1 MAAAG
6 GTVFFVP
13 VQHVDSF
20 TVTAIMDVHHKRNSF
35 LLGDKSLC
43 PDKHIVPFRQKIH
56 NEKTFT
62 IFDRKAARRESVEE
76 QYKKKKTGS
85 AKKAAPHGIKDRK
98 SASEQK
104 KKAQRA
110 ERIPER
116 KKSNWDDGEFLD
128 DWDEVSGK
136 TAAHS
141 NKRRVK
147 KPAGKS
153 SQTFHEK
160 SSQTFHEKSS
170 QNRTVK
176 RSASASTAASGRN
189 RKRRS
194 ARKEPMAALDIAIA
208 LTGVLVLA
216 AAAFT
221 TSMYLGRNEQNKQ
234 MEAVAAVGKNLEA
247 IGMSGEEVLSAVAV
261 AAQNVSEE
269 ASEEETTETENGY
282 EEKDLEAN
290 VDVILKLS
298 SMQKD
303 MKIKFADKNSGK
315 LIGNQPFTVKLEG
328 ASSQNAKDDDK
339 DGIIYLKDLKAGDYV
354 VTVTGPDEISGRKAA
369 GISGRVTVKDK
380 IEYKKVDVTDE
391 IKKESEINV
400 AKEDTAIAPAVESVL
415 QDTVE
420 WVAST
425 KTPAGN
431 GQEYEEVGKSDIPE
445 PAQAR
450 LLEPE
455 IKYAYFAKETQIAV
469 FDQPREESPAEREN
483 TPPSESE
490 SSSES
495 ESTKPSE
502 SESTKSTESESE
514 SGSSKPTESEST
526 KPSESESTKPSE
538 SESATESSTAATEP
552 TKTPETKPEEIK
564 VKKITIS
571 GSATVE
577 VGQTVS
583 LSVTVSPD
591 NAANKSVRWEIVS
604 GKEFASVDDKGTV
617 KGVKAGEAK
626 IKAVAQDGSNVES
639 GISTVKVTE
648 KKINRGDTKT
658 LLKDKNGNQ
667 LYCKD
672 GDTYREATT
681 ADYYTKDKFYR
692 KKANVE
698 YRYTGWQTID
708 GRRFFYDKNGTAVTG
723 EQVIQGGDGSLNTG
737 TVMGI
742 DISKHNGNIDW
753 NAVKNSGVQ
762 YVILRCGYRGSA
774 SGVLV
779 EDQKF
784 KSNIQGATAAGLKV
798 GIYFFSQAVNEVEAV
813 EEASMTL
820 SLIKKYRITYPVY
833 IDVESA
839 NGRADGI
846 SKAARTSVINA
857 FCQTIRNSGYTPGL
871 YANKNWLTE
880 KINTGALGG
889 CKIWLAQ
896 YVAAPTYGGR
906 YEMWQYSSRG
916 SIAGIKG
923 NVDLNVSY
931 MGY

>member
-1 MAAAG
+1 M
-6 GTVFFVP
+6 
-13 VQHVDSF
+13 
-20 TVTAIMDVHHKRNSF
+20 
-35 LLGDKSLC
+35 
-43 PDKHIVPFRQKIH
+43 
-56 NEKTFT
+56 
-62 IFDRKAARRESVEE
+62 EE
-76 QYKKKKTGS
+76 QHKKKKTGS

-98 SASEQK
+98 SVSEQK

-116 KKSNWDDGEFLD
+116 KKSNRDDGEFLD

-153 SQTFHEK
+153 SQ
-160 SSQTFHEKSS
+160 
-170 QNRTVK
+170 NRTVK

-189 RKRRS
+189 RKHRS

-221 TSMYLGRNEQNKQ
+221 TSMYLRRNEQNKQ
-234 MEAVAAVGKNLEA
+234 MEAVAVVGKNLEA

-261 AAQNVSEE
+261 AAQNAPEE
-269 ASEEETTETENGY
+269 ASEEETTETETGY

-339 DGIIYLKDLKAGDYV
+339 DGVIYLKDLKAGDYV

-420 WVAST
+420 WVEST

-469 FDQPREESPAEREN
+469 FDQPREESPAESEN

-502 SESTKSTESESE
+502 SESTKPTESESE

-604 GKEFASVDDKGTV
+604 GKEFVSVDDKGTV

-708 GRRFFYDKNGTAVTG
+708 GKRFFYDKNGTAVTG
-723 EQVIQGGDGSLNTG
+723 EQVIQGVKYTFNGDGSLNTG

-784 KSNIQGATAAGLKV
+784 KKNIQGATAAGLKV

-820 SLIKKYRITYPVY
+820 SLIKNYRITYPVY

>member
-1 MAAAG
+1 M
-6 GTVFFVP
+6 
-13 VQHVDSF
+13 
-20 TVTAIMDVHHKRNSF
+20 
-35 LLGDKSLC
+35 
-43 PDKHIVPFRQKIH
+43 
-56 NEKTFT
+56 
-62 IFDRKAARRESVEE
+62 EE
-76 QYKKKKTGS
+76 QHKKKKTGS

-98 SASEQK
+98 SVSEQK

-136 TAAHS
+136 TPAHS

-147 KPAGKS
+147 KPAG
-153 SQTFHEK
+153 
-160 SSQTFHEKSS
+160 KSS

-189 RKRRS
+189 RKHRS

-269 ASEEETTETENGY
+269 ASEEETMETETGY

-354 VTVTGPDEISGRKAA
+354 VTVTGPDEISGRKAV

-502 SESTKSTESESE
+502 SEGTKPTESESE

-604 GKEFASVDDKGTV
+604 GKEFVSVDDKGTV

-708 GRRFFYDKNGTAVTG
+708 GKRFFYDKNGTAVTG
-723 EQVIQGGDGSLNTG
+723 EQVIQGVKYTFNGDGSLNTG

-784 KSNIQGATAAGLKV
+784 KRNIQGATAAGLKV

>member
-1 MAAAG
+1 M
-6 GTVFFVP
+6 
-13 VQHVDSF
+13 
-20 TVTAIMDVHHKRNSF
+20 
-35 LLGDKSLC
+35 
-43 PDKHIVPFRQKIH
+43 
-56 NEKTFT
+56 
-62 IFDRKAARRESVEE
+62 EE
-76 QYKKKKTGS
+76 QHKKKKTGS

-98 SASEQK
+98 SVSEQK

-153 SQTFHEK
+153 SQ
-160 SSQTFHEKSS
+160 
-170 QNRTVK
+170 NRTVK
-176 RSASASTAASGRN
+176 HSASASTAASGRN
-189 RKRRS
+189 RKHRS

-234 MEAVAAVGKNLEA
+234 MEAVAVVGKNLEA

-261 AAQNVSEE
+261 AAQNAPEE
-269 ASEEETTETENGY
+269 ASEEETTETETGY

-469 FDQPREESPAEREN
+469 FDQPREESPAEGEN

-502 SESTKSTESESE
+502 SEGTKPTESESE

-552 TKTPETKPEEIK
+552 TKTPETKPEEVK

-604 GKEFASVDDKGTV
+604 GKEFVSVDDKGTV

-708 GRRFFYDKNGTAVTG
+708 GKRFFYDKNGTAVTG
-723 EQVIQGGDGSLNTG
+723 EQVIQGVKYTFNGDGSLNTG

>member
-1 MAAAG
+1 MEG
-6 GTVFFVP
+6 
-13 VQHVDSF
+13 QH
-20 TVTAIMDVHHKRNSF
+20 
-35 LLGDKSLC
+35 
-43 PDKHIVPFRQKIH
+43 
-56 NEKTFT
+56 
-62 IFDRKAARRESVEE
+62 
-76 QYKKKKTGS
+76 KKKKTGS

-98 SASEQK
+98 SVSEQK

-110 ERIPER
+110 ERISER
-116 KKSNWDDGEFLD
+116 KKSNRDDGEFLD

-160 SSQTFHEKSS
+160 SSQ
-170 QNRTVK
+170 NRTVK
-176 RSASASTAASGRN
+176 RSASALTAASGRN
-189 RKRRS
+189 RTHRS

-261 AAQNVSEE
+261 AAQNASEE
-269 ASEEETTETENGY
+269 ASEEETAETETGY

-469 FDQPREESPAEREN
+469 FDQPREESPAESEN
-483 TPPSESE
+483 TPPTESE

-502 SESTKSTESESE
+502 SEGTKPTESESE

-604 GKEFASVDDKGTV
+604 GKEFVSVDDKGTV

-626 IKAVAQDGSNVES
+626 IKAVAQDGSDVES

-708 GRRFFYDKNGTAVTG
+708 GKRFFYDKNGTAVTG
-723 EQVIQGGDGSLNTG
+723 EQVIQGVKYTFNGDGSLNTG

-784 KSNIQGATAAGLKV
+784 RSNIQGATAAGLKV

-820 SLIKKYRITYPVY
+820 SLIKNYKITYPVY

>member
-1 MAAAG
+1 M
-6 GTVFFVP
+6 
-13 VQHVDSF
+13 
-20 TVTAIMDVHHKRNSF
+20 
-35 LLGDKSLC
+35 
-43 PDKHIVPFRQKIH
+43 
-56 NEKTFT
+56 
-62 IFDRKAARRESVEE
+62 EE
-76 QYKKKKTGS
+76 QHKKKKTGS

-98 SASEQK
+98 SVSEQK

-153 SQTFHEK
+153 SQI
-160 SSQTFHEKSS
+160 FHEKSS

-189 RKRRS
+189 RKHRS

-269 ASEEETTETENGY
+269 ASEEETTETETGY

-420 WVAST
+420 WVEST

-469 FDQPREESPAEREN
+469 FNQPREESPAEGEN

-490 SSSES
+490 SSS
-495 ESTKPSE
+495 
-502 SESTKSTESESE
+502 
-514 SGSSKPTESEST
+514 ESEST

-552 TKTPETKPEEIK
+552 TKTPETKPEEVK

-583 LSVTVSPD
+583 LSAAVSPD

-604 GKEFASVDDKGTV
+604 GKEFVSVDDKGTV

-708 GRRFFYDKNGTAVTG
+708 GKRFFYDKNGTAVTG
-723 EQVIQGGDGSLNTG
+723 EQVIQGVKYTFNGDGSLNTG

>member
-1 MAAAG
+1 M
-6 GTVFFVP
+6 
-13 VQHVDSF
+13 
-20 TVTAIMDVHHKRNSF
+20 
-35 LLGDKSLC
+35 
-43 PDKHIVPFRQKIH
+43 
-56 NEKTFT
+56 
-62 IFDRKAARRESVEE
+62 EE
-76 QYKKKKTGS
+76 QHKKKKSGS

-98 SASEQK
+98 SVSEQK

-110 ERIPER
+110 ERIRER

-141 NKRRVK
+141 SKRRVK

-160 SSQTFHEKSS
+160 SSQ
-170 QNRTVK
+170 NRTAK
-176 RSASASTAASGRN
+176 RPGSASTAASGRN

-234 MEAVAAVGKNLEA
+234 MEAVAAVGKNLED

-261 AAQNVSEE
+261 AAQNASEE
-269 ASEEETTETENGY
+269 ASEEETTETETGY

-354 VTVTGPDEISGRKAA
+354 VTVTGPDEISGRKTA

-400 AKEDTAIAPAVESVL
+400 AKEDTAIAPSVESVL

-469 FDQPREESPAEREN
+469 FEQPREESPVESEN

-502 SESTKSTESESE
+502 SESTKPSESASE

-552 TKTPETKPEEIK
+552 TKTPETKPEEVK

-577 VGQTVS
+577 VGQTIS
-583 LSVTVSPD
+583 LSAAVSPD

-604 GKEFASVDDKGTV
+604 GKEFVSVDDKGTV

-648 KKINRGDTKT
+648 KKTNRGDTKT

-708 GRRFFYDKNGTAVTG
+708 GKRFFYDKNGTAVTG
-723 EQVIQGGDGSLNTG
+723 EQVIQGVKYTFNGDGSLNTG

-820 SLIKKYRITYPVY
+820 SLIKNYRITYPVY

-896 YVAAPTYGGR
+896 YVAAPTYAGR

>member
-1 MAAAG
+1 M
-6 GTVFFVP
+6 
-13 VQHVDSF
+13 
-20 TVTAIMDVHHKRNSF
+20 
-35 LLGDKSLC
+35 
-43 PDKHIVPFRQKIH
+43 
-56 NEKTFT
+56 
-62 IFDRKAARRESVEE
+62 EE
-76 QYKKKKTGS
+76 QHKKKKTGS

-98 SASEQK
+98 SVSEQK

-116 KKSNWDDGEFLD
+116 KKSNRDDGEFLD

-160 SSQTFHEKSS
+160 SSQ
-170 QNRTVK
+170 NRTVK
-176 RSASASTAASGRN
+176 RSASALTAASVRN
-189 RKRRS
+189 RKHRS

-261 AAQNVSEE
+261 AAQNAPEE
-269 ASEEETTETENGY
+269 ASEEETTETETETGY

-469 FDQPREESPAEREN
+469 FDQTREESPAENEN
-483 TPPSESE
+483 TPPTESE

-502 SESTKSTESESE
+502 SEGTKPSESESE

-604 GKEFASVDDKGTV
+604 GKEFVSVDDKGTV

-639 GISTVKVTE
+639 GSSTVKVTE

-708 GRRFFYDKNGTAVTG
+708 GKRFFYDKNGTTVTG
-723 EQVIQGGDGSLNTG
+723 EQVIQGVKYTFNGDGSLNTG

-820 SLIKKYRITYPVY
+820 SLIKKHRITYPVY

-846 SKAARTSVINA
+846 SKEARTSVINA

>member
-1 MAAAG
+1 MEG
-6 GTVFFVP
+6 
-13 VQHVDSF
+13 QH
-20 TVTAIMDVHHKRNSF
+20 
-35 LLGDKSLC
+35 
-43 PDKHIVPFRQKIH
+43 
-56 NEKTFT
+56 
-62 IFDRKAARRESVEE
+62 
-76 QYKKKKTGS
+76 KKKKTGT

-98 SASEQK
+98 SVSEQK

-110 ERIPER
+110 ERISER
-116 KKSNWDDGEFLD
+116 KKSNRDDGEFLD

-160 SSQTFHEKSS
+160 SSQ
-170 QNRTVK
+170 NRTVK
-176 RSASASTAASGRN
+176 RSASALTAASGRN
-189 RKRRS
+189 RTHRS

-261 AAQNVSEE
+261 AAQNASEE
-269 ASEEETTETENGY
+269 ASEEETAETETGY

-469 FDQPREESPAEREN
+469 FDQPREESPAESEN
-483 TPPSESE
+483 TPPTESE

-502 SESTKSTESESE
+502 SEGTKPTESESE

-583 LSVTVSPD
+583 PFC
-591 NAANKSVRWEIVS
+591 NGI
-604 GKEFASVDDKGTV
+604 
-617 KGVKAGEAK
+617 AG
-626 IKAVAQDGSNVES
+626 QCS
-639 GISTVKVTE
+639 
-648 KKINRGDTKT
+648 
-658 LLKDKNGNQ
+658 
-667 LYCKD
+667 
-672 GDTYREATT
+672 
-681 ADYYTKDKFYR
+681 
-692 KKANVE
+692 
-698 YRYTGWQTID
+698 
-708 GRRFFYDKNGTAVTG
+708 
-723 EQVIQGGDGSLNTG
+723 EQVRSL
-737 TVMGI
+737 
-742 DISKHNGNIDW
+742 GNRFRKR
-753 NAVKNSGVQ
+753 V
-762 YVILRCGYRGSA
+762 C
-774 SGVLV
+774 
-779 EDQKF
+779 
-784 KSNIQGATAAGLKV
+784 
-798 GIYFFSQAVNEVEAV
+798 
-813 EEASMTL
+813 
-820 SLIKKYRITYPVY
+820 
-833 IDVESA
+833 
-839 NGRADGI
+839 
-846 SKAARTSVINA
+846 
-857 FCQTIRNSGYTPGL
+857 
-871 YANKNWLTE
+871 
-880 KINTGALGG
+880 LGG
-889 CKIWLAQ
+889 
-896 YVAAPTYGGR
+896 
-906 YEMWQYSSRG
+906 
-916 SIAGIKG
+916 
-923 NVDLNVSY
+923 
-931 MGY
+931 

>member
-1 MAAAG
+1 M
-6 GTVFFVP
+6 
-13 VQHVDSF
+13 
-20 TVTAIMDVHHKRNSF
+20 
-35 LLGDKSLC
+35 
-43 PDKHIVPFRQKIH
+43 
-56 NEKTFT
+56 
-62 IFDRKAARRESVEE
+62 EE
-76 QYKKKKTGS
+76 QHKKKKSGS

-98 SASEQK
+98 SVSEQK

-141 NKRRVK
+141 SKRRVK

-160 SSQTFHEKSS
+160 SSQ
-170 QNRTVK
+170 NRTAK
-176 RSASASTAASGRN
+176 RPGSASAAASGRN

-234 MEAVAAVGKNLEA
+234 MEAVAAVGKNLED

-261 AAQNVSEE
+261 AAQNASEE
-269 ASEEETTETENGY
+269 ASEEETTETETGY

-303 MKIKFADKNSGK
+303 MKIKFADKSSGK

-328 ASSQNAKDDDK
+328 ASNQNAKDDDK

-354 VTVTGPDEISGRKAA
+354 VTVTGPDEISGRKTA

-400 AKEDTAIAPAVESVL
+400 AKEDTAIAPSVESVL

-469 FDQPREESPAEREN
+469 FEQPREESPAESEN

-502 SESTKSTESESE
+502 SESTKPSESASE

-552 TKTPETKPEEIK
+552 TKTPETKPEEVK

-577 VGQTVS
+577 VGQTIS
-583 LSVTVSPD
+583 LSAAVSPD

-604 GKEFASVDDKGTV
+604 GKEFVSVDDKGTV

-648 KKINRGDTKT
+648 KKTNRGDTKT

-708 GRRFFYDKNGTAVTG
+708 GKRFFYDKNGTAVTG
-723 EQVIQGGDGSLNTG
+723 EQVIQGVKYTFNGDGSLNTG

-820 SLIKKYRITYPVY
+820 SLIKNYRITYPVY

-896 YVAAPTYGGR
+896 YVAAPTYAGR

>member
-1 MAAAG
+1 M
-6 GTVFFVP
+6 
-13 VQHVDSF
+13 
-20 TVTAIMDVHHKRNSF
+20 
-35 LLGDKSLC
+35 
-43 PDKHIVPFRQKIH
+43 
-56 NEKTFT
+56 
-62 IFDRKAARRESVEE
+62 EE
-76 QYKKKKTGS
+76 QHKKKKTGS

-98 SASEQK
+98 SVSEQK

-160 SSQTFHEKSS
+160 SSQ
-170 QNRTVK
+170 NRTVK
-176 RSASASTAASGRN
+176 RSGSASTAASGRN
-189 RKRRS
+189 RKHRS

-221 TSMYLGRNEQNKQ
+221 TSMYLRRNEQNKQ
-234 MEAVAAVGKNLEA
+234 MEAVAVVGKNLEA

-261 AAQNVSEE
+261 AAQNAPEE
-269 ASEEETTETENGY
+269 ASEEETTETETGY

-469 FDQPREESPAEREN
+469 FDQTREESPAENEN
-483 TPPSESE
+483 TPPTESE

-502 SESTKSTESESE
+502 SEGTKPSESESE

-538 SESATESSTAATEP
+538 SESATESSTAVTEP
-552 TKTPETKPEEIK
+552 TKTPETKPEEVK

-604 GKEFASVDDKGTV
+604 GKEFVSVDD
-617 KGVKAGEAK
+617 
-626 IKAVAQDGSNVES
+626 
-639 GISTVKVTE
+639 
-648 KKINRGDTKT
+648 
-658 LLKDKNGNQ
+658 
-667 LYCKD
+667 
-672 GDTYREATT
+672 RE
-681 ADYYTKDKFYR
+681 R
-692 KKANVE
+692 
-698 YRYTGWQTID
+698 
-708 GRRFFYDKNGTAVTG
+708 
-723 EQVIQGGDGSLNTG
+723 
-737 TVMGI
+737 
-742 DISKHNGNIDW
+742 
-753 NAVKNSGVQ
+753 
-762 YVILRCGYRGSA
+762 
-774 SGVLV
+774 
-779 EDQKF
+779 
-784 KSNIQGATAAGLKV
+784 
-798 GIYFFSQAVNEVEAV
+798 
-813 EEASMTL
+813 
-820 SLIKKYRITYPVY
+820 
-833 IDVESA
+833 
-839 NGRADGI
+839 
-846 SKAARTSVINA
+846 
-857 FCQTIRNSGYTPGL
+857 
-871 YANKNWLTE
+871 
-880 KINTGALGG
+880 
-889 CKIWLAQ
+889 
-896 YVAAPTYGGR
+896 
-906 YEMWQYSSRG
+906 
-916 SIAGIKG
+916 
-923 NVDLNVSY
+923 
-931 MGY
+931 

>member
-1 MAAAG
+1 M
-6 GTVFFVP
+6 
-13 VQHVDSF
+13 
-20 TVTAIMDVHHKRNSF
+20 
-35 LLGDKSLC
+35 
-43 PDKHIVPFRQKIH
+43 
-56 NEKTFT
+56 
-62 IFDRKAARRESVEE
+62 EE
-76 QYKKKKTGS
+76 QHKKKKSGS

-98 SASEQK
+98 SVSEQK

-136 TAAHS
+136 TPAHS

-160 SSQTFHEKSS
+160 SSQ
-170 QNRTVK
+170 NRTGK
-176 RSASASTAASGRN
+176 HSASASTAASGRN

-216 AAAFT
+216 AAVFT

-269 ASEEETTETENGY
+269 ASEEETTETETGY

-354 VTVTGPDEISGRKAA
+354 VTVTGPDEISGRKAV

-420 WVAST
+420 WVEST

-469 FDQPREESPAEREN
+469 FNQPREESPAESEN

-495 ESTKPSE
+495 E
-502 SESTKSTESESE
+502 
-514 SGSSKPTESEST
+514 SKPTESEST

-552 TKTPETKPEEIK
+552 TKTPETKPEEVK

-604 GKEFASVDDKGTV
+604 GKEFVSVDDKGTV

-708 GRRFFYDKNGTAVTG
+708 GKRFFYDKNGTAVTG
-723 EQVIQGGDGSLNTG
+723 EQVIQGVKYTFNGDGSLNTG

-784 KSNIQGATAAGLKV
+784 KRNIQGATAAGLKV

-820 SLIKKYRITYPVY
+820 SLIKNYRITYPVY

>member
-1 MAAAG
+1 M
-6 GTVFFVP
+6 
-13 VQHVDSF
+13 
-20 TVTAIMDVHHKRNSF
+20 
-35 LLGDKSLC
+35 
-43 PDKHIVPFRQKIH
+43 
-56 NEKTFT
+56 
-62 IFDRKAARRESVEE
+62 EE
-76 QYKKKKTGS
+76 QHKKKKTGS
-85 AKKAAPHGIKDRK
+85 AKKAAPHGIKNRK
-98 SASEQK
+98 SVSEQK

-116 KKSNWDDGEFLD
+116 KKSNRDDGEFLD

-136 TAAHS
+136 TAVHS
-141 NKRRVK
+141 NKHRVK
-147 KPAGKS
+147 KPAG
-153 SQTFHEK
+153 K

-189 RKRRS
+189 RKHRS

-261 AAQNVSEE
+261 AAQNASEE
-269 ASEEETTETENGY
+269 ASEEETTETETGY

-469 FDQPREESPAEREN
+469 FDQPREESPAEGEN

-502 SESTKSTESESE
+502 SEGTKPSESESE

-604 GKEFASVDDKGTV
+604 GKEFVSVDDKGTV

-708 GRRFFYDKNGTAVTG
+708 GKRFFYDKNGTAVTG
-723 EQVIQGGDGSLNTG
+723 EQVIQG
-737 TVMGI
+737 
-742 DISKHNGNIDW
+742 
-753 NAVKNSGVQ
+753 VK
-762 YVILRCGYRGSA
+762 
-774 SGVLV
+774 
-779 EDQKF
+779 
-784 KSNIQGATAAGLKV
+784 
-798 GIYFFSQAVNEVEAV
+798 
-813 EEASMTL
+813 
-820 SLIKKYRITYPVY
+820 
-833 IDVESA
+833 
-839 NGRADGI
+839 
-846 SKAARTSVINA
+846 
-857 FCQTIRNSGYTPGL
+857 
-871 YANKNWLTE
+871 
-880 KINTGALGG
+880 
-889 CKIWLAQ
+889 
-896 YVAAPTYGGR
+896 
-906 YEMWQYSSRG
+906 
-916 SIAGIKG
+916 
-923 NVDLNVSY
+923 
-931 MGY
+931 

>member
-1 MAAAG
+1 M
-6 GTVFFVP
+6 
-13 VQHVDSF
+13 
-20 TVTAIMDVHHKRNSF
+20 
-35 LLGDKSLC
+35 
-43 PDKHIVPFRQKIH
+43 
-56 NEKTFT
+56 
-62 IFDRKAARRESVEE
+62 EE
-76 QYKKKKTGS
+76 QHKKKKTGS

-98 SASEQK
+98 SVSEQK

-136 TAAHS
+136 TPAHS

-147 KPAGKS
+147 KPAG
-153 SQTFHEK
+153 K

-189 RKRRS
+189 RKHRS

-216 AAAFT
+216 AAVFT

-269 ASEEETTETENGY
+269 ASEEETTETETGY

-420 WVAST
+420 WVEST

-469 FDQPREESPAEREN
+469 FNQPREESPAESEN

-490 SSSES
+490 SSS
-495 ESTKPSE
+495 
-502 SESTKSTESESE
+502 
-514 SGSSKPTESEST
+514 ESEST

-552 TKTPETKPEEIK
+552 TKTPETKPEEVK

-583 LSVTVSPD
+583 LSAAVSPD

-604 GKEFASVDDKGTV
+604 GKEFVSVDDKGTV

-708 GRRFFYDKNGTAVTG
+708 GKRFFYDKNGTAVTG
-723 EQVIQGGDGSLNTG
+723 EQVIQGVKYTFNGDGSLNTG

-820 SLIKKYRITYPVY
+820 SLIKNYRITYPVY

>member
-1 MAAAG
+1 M
-6 GTVFFVP
+6 
-13 VQHVDSF
+13 
-20 TVTAIMDVHHKRNSF
+20 
-35 LLGDKSLC
+35 
-43 PDKHIVPFRQKIH
+43 
-56 NEKTFT
+56 
-62 IFDRKAARRESVEE
+62 EE
-76 QYKKKKTGS
+76 QHKKKKTGS

-98 SASEQK
+98 SVSEQK

-160 SSQTFHEKSS
+160 SSQ
-170 QNRTVK
+170 NRTVK
-176 RSASASTAASGRN
+176 RSGSASTAASGRN
-189 RKRRS
+189 RKHRS

-261 AAQNVSEE
+261 AAQNASEE
-269 ASEEETTETENGY
+269 ASEEETTETETGY

-469 FDQPREESPAEREN
+469 FNQPREESPAESEN
-483 TPPSESE
+483 TPPTESE

-502 SESTKSTESESE
+502 SESTKPTESESE
-514 SGSSKPTESEST
+514 SGSSKPTESEGT

-552 TKTPETKPEEIK
+552 TKTPETKPEEVK

-708 GRRFFYDKNGTAVTG
+708 GKRFFYDKNGTAVTG
-723 EQVIQGGDGSLNTG
+723 EQVIQG
-737 TVMGI
+737 
-742 DISKHNGNIDW
+742 
-753 NAVKNSGVQ
+753 VKYSGVQ

>member
-1 MAAAG
+1 M
-6 GTVFFVP
+6 
-13 VQHVDSF
+13 
-20 TVTAIMDVHHKRNSF
+20 
-35 LLGDKSLC
+35 
-43 PDKHIVPFRQKIH
+43 
-56 NEKTFT
+56 
-62 IFDRKAARRESVEE
+62 EE
-76 QYKKKKTGS
+76 QHKKKKTGS

-98 SASEQK
+98 SVSEQK

-153 SQTFHEK
+153 SQ
-160 SSQTFHEKSS
+160 
-170 QNRTVK
+170 NRTVK
-176 RSASASTAASGRN
+176 HSASASTAASGRN
-189 RKRRS
+189 RKHRS

-247 IGMSGEEVLSAVAV
+247 IGMSGEDVLSAVAV

-269 ASEEETTETENGY
+269 ASEEETTETETGY

-469 FDQPREESPAEREN
+469 FDQPREESPAESEN

-502 SESTKSTESESE
+502 SEGTKPSESESE
-514 SGSSKPTESEST
+514 SGSSKPMESEST

-604 GKEFASVDDKGTV
+604 GKEFVSVDDKGTV

-708 GRRFFYDKNGTAVTG
+708 GKRFFYDKNGTAVTG
-723 EQVIQGGDGSLNTG
+723 EQVIQGVKYTFNGDGSLNTG

>member
-1 MAAAG
+1 M
-6 GTVFFVP
+6 
-13 VQHVDSF
+13 
-20 TVTAIMDVHHKRNSF
+20 
-35 LLGDKSLC
+35 
-43 PDKHIVPFRQKIH
+43 
-56 NEKTFT
+56 
-62 IFDRKAARRESVEE
+62 EE
-76 QYKKKKTGS
+76 QHKKKKSGS

-98 SASEQK
+98 SVSEQK

-141 NKRRVK
+141 SKRRVK
-147 KPAGKS
+147 KSAG
-153 SQTFHEK
+153 K

-170 QNRTVK
+170 QNRTAK
-176 RSASASTAASGRN
+176 RPGSASAAASGRN
-189 RKRRS
+189 RNRRS

-234 MEAVAAVGKNLEA
+234 MEAVAAVGKNLED

-261 AAQNVSEE
+261 AAQNASEE
-269 ASEEETTETENGY
+269 ASEEETTETETGY

-328 ASSQNAKDDDK
+328 ASNQNAKDDDK

-354 VTVTGPDEISGRKAA
+354 VTVTGPDEISGRKTA

-400 AKEDTAIAPAVESVL
+400 AKEDTAIAPSVESVL

-469 FDQPREESPAEREN
+469 FDQPREESPAESEN

-502 SESTKSTESESE
+502 SESTKPSESASE

-552 TKTPETKPEEIK
+552 TKTPETKPEEVK

-577 VGQTVS
+577 VGQTIS
-583 LSVTVSPD
+583 LSAAVSPD
-591 NAANKSVRWEIVS
+591 NAVNKSVRWEIVS
-604 GKEFASVDDKGTV
+604 GKEFVSVDDKGTV

-648 KKINRGDTKT
+648 KKTNRGDTKT

-708 GRRFFYDKNGTAVTG
+708 GKRFFYDKNGTAVTG
-723 EQVIQGGDGSLNTG
+723 EQVIQGVKYTFNGDGSLNTG

-820 SLIKKYRITYPVY
+820 SLIKNYRITYPVY

-896 YVAAPTYGGR
+896 YVAAPTYAGR

-923 NVDLNVSY
+923 NVDLNISY

>member
-1 MAAAG
+1 M
-6 GTVFFVP
+6 
-13 VQHVDSF
+13 
-20 TVTAIMDVHHKRNSF
+20 
-35 LLGDKSLC
+35 
-43 PDKHIVPFRQKIH
+43 
-56 NEKTFT
+56 
-62 IFDRKAARRESVEE
+62 EE
-76 QYKKKKTGS
+76 QHKKKKSGS

-98 SASEQK
+98 SVSEQK
-104 KKAQRA
+104 KKVQRA

-116 KKSNWDDGEFLD
+116 KKSNWDEGEFLD

-147 KPAGKS
+147 KPAG
-153 SQTFHEK
+153 K

-234 MEAVAAVGKNLEA
+234 MEAVAAVGKNLED

-261 AAQNVSEE
+261 AAQNASEE
-269 ASEEETTETENGY
+269 VSEEETTETETGY
-282 EEKDLEAN
+282 EEKDLKAD

-303 MKIKFADKNSGK
+303 MKIKFADKSSGK

-354 VTVTGPDEISGRKAA
+354 VTVTGPDEISGRKTA

-400 AKEDTAIAPAVESVL
+400 AKEDTAVAPAVESVL

-469 FDQPREESPAEREN
+469 FDQPREESPAENEN

-502 SESTKSTESESE
+502 SETAKPSESASESE
-514 SGSSKPTESEST
+514 SSKPAESEST

-552 TKTPETKPEEIK
+552 TKTPETKPEEVK

-583 LSVTVSPD
+583 FSAAVSPD

-604 GKEFASVDDKGTV
+604 GKEFVSVDDKGTV

-648 KKINRGDTKT
+648 KKTNRGDTKT

-708 GRRFFYDKNGTAVTG
+708 GKRFFYDKNGTAVTG
-723 EQVIQGGDGSLNTG
+723 EQVIQGVKYTFNGDGSLNTG

-820 SLIKKYRITYPVY
+820 SLIKNYRITYPVY

>member
-1 MAAAG
+1 M
-6 GTVFFVP
+6 
-13 VQHVDSF
+13 
-20 TVTAIMDVHHKRNSF
+20 
-35 LLGDKSLC
+35 
-43 PDKHIVPFRQKIH
+43 
-56 NEKTFT
+56 
-62 IFDRKAARRESVEE
+62 EE
-76 QYKKKKTGS
+76 QHKKKKTGS

-98 SASEQK
+98 SVSEQK

-160 SSQTFHEKSS
+160 SSQ
-170 QNRTVK
+170 NRTVK
-176 RSASASTAASGRN
+176 RSGSASTAASGRN
-189 RKRRS
+189 RKHRS

-261 AAQNVSEE
+261 AAQNASEE
-269 ASEEETTETENGY
+269 ASEEETTETETGY

-469 FDQPREESPAEREN
+469 FNQPREESPAESEN
-483 TPPSESE
+483 TPPTESE

-495 ESTKPSE
+495 ESTKP
-502 SESTKSTESESE
+502 TESESE
-514 SGSSKPTESEST
+514 SGSSKPTESEGT

-552 TKTPETKPEEIK
+552 TKTPETKPEEVK

-708 GRRFFYDKNGTAVTG
+708 GKRFFYDKNGTAVTG
-723 EQVIQGGDGSLNTG
+723 EQVIQGVKYTFNGDGSLNTG

>member
-1 MAAAG
+1 M
-6 GTVFFVP
+6 
-13 VQHVDSF
+13 
-20 TVTAIMDVHHKRNSF
+20 
-35 LLGDKSLC
+35 
-43 PDKHIVPFRQKIH
+43 
-56 NEKTFT
+56 
-62 IFDRKAARRESVEE
+62 EE
-76 QYKKKKTGS
+76 QHKKKKSGS

-98 SASEQK
+98 SVSEQK

-110 ERIPER
+110 ERIPAR

-160 SSQTFHEKSS
+160 SSQ
-170 QNRTVK
+170 NRTVK

-189 RKRRS
+189 RKHRS

-269 ASEEETTETENGY
+269 VSEEETTETETGY

-339 DGIIYLKDLKAGDYV
+339 DGVIYLKDLKAGDYV

-420 WVAST
+420 WVEST

-469 FDQPREESPAEREN
+469 FDQPREESPAESEN

-490 SSSES
+490 SSS
-495 ESTKPSE
+495 
-502 SESTKSTESESE
+502 
-514 SGSSKPTESEST
+514 ESEST

-604 GKEFASVDDKGTV
+604 GKEFVSVDDKGTV

-708 GRRFFYDKNGTAVTG
+708 GKRFFYDKNGTAVTG
-723 EQVIQGGDGSLNTG
+723 EQVIQGVKYTFNGDGSLNTG

-784 KSNIQGATAAGLKV
+784 KKNIQGATAAGLKV

-820 SLIKKYRITYPVY
+820 SLIKNYRITYPVY

>member
-1 MAAAG
+1 M
-6 GTVFFVP
+6 
-13 VQHVDSF
+13 
-20 TVTAIMDVHHKRNSF
+20 
-35 LLGDKSLC
+35 
-43 PDKHIVPFRQKIH
+43 
-56 NEKTFT
+56 
-62 IFDRKAARRESVEE
+62 EE
-76 QYKKKKTGS
+76 QHKKKKTGS

-98 SASEQK
+98 SVSEQK

-153 SQTFHEK
+153 SQ
-160 SSQTFHEKSS
+160 
-170 QNRTVK
+170 NRTVK

-189 RKRRS
+189 RKHRS

-269 ASEEETTETENGY
+269 ASEEETTETGY

-469 FDQPREESPAEREN
+469 FDQPREESPAESEN
-483 TPPSESE
+483 TPPTESE

-502 SESTKSTESESE
+502 SEGTKPSESESE

-552 TKTPETKPEEIK
+552 TKTPETKPEEVK

-604 GKEFASVDDKGTV
+604 GKEFVSVDDKGTV

-708 GRRFFYDKNGTAVTG
+708 GKRFFYDKNGTAVTG
-723 EQVIQGGDGSLNTG
+723 EQVIQGVKYTFNGDGSLNTG

-784 KSNIQGATAAGLKV
+784 KRNIQGATAAGLKV

-923 NVDLNVSY
+923 NVDLNISY
-931 MGY
+931 MSY

>member
-1 MAAAG
+1 M
-6 GTVFFVP
+6 
-13 VQHVDSF
+13 
-20 TVTAIMDVHHKRNSF
+20 
-35 LLGDKSLC
+35 
-43 PDKHIVPFRQKIH
+43 
-56 NEKTFT
+56 
-62 IFDRKAARRESVEE
+62 EE
-76 QYKKKKTGS
+76 QHKKKKTGS
-85 AKKAAPHGIKDRK
+85 AKKTAPNGIKDRK
-98 SASEQK
+98 SVSEQK

-160 SSQTFHEKSS
+160 SSQ
-170 QNRTVK
+170 NRTVK
-176 RSASASTAASGRN
+176 RSASALTAASGRN
-189 RKRRS
+189 RKHRS

-269 ASEEETTETENGY
+269 ASEEETTETETGY

-339 DGIIYLKDLKAGDYV
+339 DGVIYLKDLKAGDYV

-502 SESTKSTESESE
+502 SESTK
-514 SGSSKPTESEST
+514 
-526 KPSESESTKPSE
+526 PSE

-552 TKTPETKPEEIK
+552 TKTPETKPEEVK

-604 GKEFASVDDKGTV
+604 GKEFVSVDDKGTV

-708 GRRFFYDKNGTAVTG
+708 GKRFFYDKNGTAVTG
-723 EQVIQGGDGSLNTG
+723 EQVIQGVKYTFNGDGSLNTG

>member
-1 MAAAG
+1 M
-6 GTVFFVP
+6 
-13 VQHVDSF
+13 
-20 TVTAIMDVHHKRNSF
+20 
-35 LLGDKSLC
+35 
-43 PDKHIVPFRQKIH
+43 
-56 NEKTFT
+56 
-62 IFDRKAARRESVEE
+62 EE
-76 QYKKKKTGS
+76 QHKKKKTGS

-98 SASEQK
+98 SVSEQK

-116 KKSNWDDGEFLD
+116 KKSNRDDREFLD

-160 SSQTFHEKSS
+160 SSQ
-170 QNRTVK
+170 NRTVK

-189 RKRRS
+189 RKHRS

-261 AAQNVSEE
+261 AAQNAPEE
-269 ASEEETTETENGY
+269 VSEEETTETETETGY

-469 FDQPREESPAEREN
+469 FDQPREESPAEGEN

-502 SESTKSTESESE
+502 SEGTKPSESESE

-604 GKEFASVDDKGTV
+604 GKEFVSVDDKGTV

-648 KKINRGDTKT
+648 KKVNRGDTKT

-708 GRRFFYDKNGTAVTG
+708 GKRFFYDKNGTAVTG
-723 EQVIQGGDGSLNTG
+723 EQVIQGVKYTFNGDGSLNTG

-784 KSNIQGATAAGLKV
+784 KRNIQGATAAGLKV

-820 SLIKKYRITYPVY
+820 SLIKNYRITYPVY

-846 SKAARTSVINA
+846 SKEARTSVINA

>member
-1 MAAAG
+1 M
-6 GTVFFVP
+6 
-13 VQHVDSF
+13 
-20 TVTAIMDVHHKRNSF
+20 
-35 LLGDKSLC
+35 
-43 PDKHIVPFRQKIH
+43 
-56 NEKTFT
+56 
-62 IFDRKAARRESVEE
+62 EE
-76 QYKKKKTGS
+76 QHKKKKTGS

-98 SASEQK
+98 SVSEQK

-153 SQTFHEK
+153 SQ
-160 SSQTFHEKSS
+160 
-170 QNRTVK
+170 NRTVK

-189 RKRRS
+189 RKHRS

-261 AAQNVSEE
+261 AAQNASEE
-269 ASEEETTETENGY
+269 ASEEETTETETGY

-469 FDQPREESPAEREN
+469 FDQTREESPAENEN
-483 TPPSESE
+483 TPPTESE

-502 SESTKSTESESE
+502 SEGTKPSESESE

-604 GKEFASVDDKGTV
+604 GKEFVSVDDKGTV

-708 GRRFFYDKNGTAVTG
+708 GKRFFYDKNGTAVTG
-723 EQVIQGGDGSLNTG
+723 EQVIQGVKYTFNGDGSLNTG

-846 SKAARTSVINA
+846 SKEARTSVINA

>member
-1 MAAAG
+1 M
-6 GTVFFVP
+6 
-13 VQHVDSF
+13 
-20 TVTAIMDVHHKRNSF
+20 
-35 LLGDKSLC
+35 
-43 PDKHIVPFRQKIH
+43 
-56 NEKTFT
+56 
-62 IFDRKAARRESVEE
+62 EE
-76 QYKKKKTGS
+76 QHKKKKTGS

-98 SASEQK
+98 SVSEQK

-160 SSQTFHEKSS
+160 SSQ
-170 QNRTVK
+170 NRTVK
-176 RSASASTAASGRN
+176 RSGSASTAASGRN
-189 RKRRS
+189 RKHRS

-261 AAQNVSEE
+261 AAQNASEE
-269 ASEEETTETENGY
+269 ASEEETTETETETGY

-303 MKIKFADKNSGK
+303 MKIKFADKSSGK

-469 FDQPREESPAEREN
+469 FNQPREESPAESEN
-483 TPPSESE
+483 TPPTESE
-490 SSSES
+490 SSS
-495 ESTKPSE
+495 
-502 SESTKSTESESE
+502 
-514 SGSSKPTESEST
+514 ESEST

-552 TKTPETKPEEIK
+552 TKTPETKPEEVK

-604 GKEFASVDDKGTV
+604 GKEFVSVDDKGTV

-708 GRRFFYDKNGTAVTG
+708 GKRFFYDKNGTAVTG
-723 EQVIQGGDGSLNTG
+723 EQVIQGVKYTFNGDGSLNTG

>member
-1 MAAAG
+1 
-6 GTVFFVP
+6 
-13 VQHVDSF
+13 
-20 TVTAIMDVHHKRNSF
+20 
-35 LLGDKSLC
+35 
-43 PDKHIVPFRQKIH
+43 
-56 NEKTFT
+56 
-62 IFDRKAARRESVEE
+62 
-76 QYKKKKTGS
+76 
-85 AKKAAPHGIKDRK
+85 
-98 SASEQK
+98 
-104 KKAQRA
+104 
-110 ERIPER
+110 
-116 KKSNWDDGEFLD
+116 
-128 DWDEVSGK
+128 
-136 TAAHS
+136 
-141 NKRRVK
+141 
-147 KPAGKS
+147 
-153 SQTFHEK
+153 
-160 SSQTFHEKSS
+160 
-170 QNRTVK
+170 
-176 RSASASTAASGRN
+176 
-189 RKRRS
+189 
-194 ARKEPMAALDIAIA
+194 MAALDIAIA

-234 MEAVAAVGKNLEA
+234 MEAVAAVGKNLED

-261 AAQNVSEE
+261 AAQNASEE
-269 ASEEETTETENGY
+269 ASEEETTETETGY

-328 ASSQNAKDDDK
+328 ASNQNAKDDDK

-354 VTVTGPDEISGRKAA
+354 VTVTGPDEISGRKTA

-400 AKEDTAIAPAVESVL
+400 AKEDTAIAPSVESVL

-469 FDQPREESPAEREN
+469 FEQPREESPVESEN

-502 SESTKSTESESE
+502 SESTKPTESASE

-552 TKTPETKPEEIK
+552 TKTPETKPEEVK

-577 VGQTVS
+577 VGQTIS
-583 LSVTVSPD
+583 LSAAVSPD

-604 GKEFASVDDKGTV
+604 GKEFVSVDDKGTV

-648 KKINRGDTKT
+648 KKTNRGDTKT

-708 GRRFFYDKNGTAVTG
+708 GKRFFYDKNGTAVTG
-723 EQVIQGGDGSLNTG
+723 EQVIQGVKYTFNGDGSLNTG

-820 SLIKKYRITYPVY
+820 SLIKNYRITYPVY

-896 YVAAPTYGGR
+896 YVAAPTYAGR

>member
-1 MAAAG
+1 M
-6 GTVFFVP
+6 
-13 VQHVDSF
+13 
-20 TVTAIMDVHHKRNSF
+20 
-35 LLGDKSLC
+35 
-43 PDKHIVPFRQKIH
+43 
-56 NEKTFT
+56 
-62 IFDRKAARRESVEE
+62 EE
-76 QYKKKKTGS
+76 QHKKKKSGS

-98 SASEQK
+98 SVSEQK
-104 KKAQRA
+104 KKTQRA

-141 NKRRVK
+141 SKRRVK

-160 SSQTFHEKSS
+160 SSQ
-170 QNRTVK
+170 NRTAK
-176 RSASASTAASGRN
+176 RPGSASTAASGRN
-189 RKRRS
+189 RNRRS

-234 MEAVAAVGKNLEA
+234 MEAVAAVGKNLED

-261 AAQNVSEE
+261 AAQNASEE
-269 ASEEETTETENGY
+269 ASEEETTETETGY

-328 ASSQNAKDDDK
+328 ASNQNAKDDDK

-354 VTVTGPDEISGRKAA
+354 VTVTGPDEISGRKTA

-400 AKEDTAIAPAVESVL
+400 AKEDTAIAPSVESVL

-469 FDQPREESPAEREN
+469 FEQPREESPVESEN

-502 SESTKSTESESE
+502 SESTKPTESASE

-552 TKTPETKPEEIK
+552 TKTPETKPEEVK

-577 VGQTVS
+577 VGQTIS
-583 LSVTVSPD
+583 LSAAVSPD

-604 GKEFASVDDKGTV
+604 GKEFVSVDDKGTV

-648 KKINRGDTKT
+648 KKTNRGDTKT

-708 GRRFFYDKNGTAVTG
+708 GKRFFYDKNGTAVTG
-723 EQVIQGGDGSLNTG
+723 EQVIQGVKYTFNGDGSLNTG

-820 SLIKKYRITYPVY
+820 SLIKNYRITYPVY

-896 YVAAPTYGGR
+896 YVAAPTYAGR

>member
-1 MAAAG
+1 M
-6 GTVFFVP
+6 
-13 VQHVDSF
+13 
-20 TVTAIMDVHHKRNSF
+20 
-35 LLGDKSLC
+35 
-43 PDKHIVPFRQKIH
+43 
-56 NEKTFT
+56 
-62 IFDRKAARRESVEE
+62 EE
-76 QYKKKKTGS
+76 QHKTKKSGR
-85 AKKAAPHGIKDRK
+85 AKKAAPLGIKDRK
-98 SASEQK
+98 SVSEQK

-116 KKSNWDDGEFLD
+116 KRSNWDDGEFLD

-141 NKRRVK
+141 SKRRVK
-147 KPAGKS
+147 KPAGKR
-153 SQTFHEK
+153 
-160 SSQTFHEKSS
+160 SQTFHEKSS
-170 QNRTVK
+170 QNRTAK
-176 RSASASTAASGRN
+176 RPGSASTAVSGRN

-269 ASEEETTETENGY
+269 VSEEETTETETGY

-303 MKIKFADKNSGK
+303 MKIKFADKSSGK

-328 ASSQNAKDDDK
+328 ASNQNAKDDDK

-354 VTVTGPDEISGRKAA
+354 VTVTGPDEISGRKTA

-400 AKEDTAIAPAVESVL
+400 AKEDTAIAPSVESVL

-469 FDQPREESPAEREN
+469 FEQPREESPVESEN

-502 SESTKSTESESE
+502 SESTKPSESASE

-552 TKTPETKPEEIK
+552 TKTPETKPEEVK

-577 VGQTVS
+577 VGQTIS
-583 LSVTVSPD
+583 LSAAVSPD

-604 GKEFASVDDKGTV
+604 GKEFVSVDDKGTV

-708 GRRFFYDKNGTAVTG
+708 GKRFFYDKNGTAVTG
-723 EQVIQGGDGSLNTG
+723 EQVIQGVKYTFNGDGSLNTG

-820 SLIKKYRITYPVY
+820 SLIKNYRITYPVY

-896 YVAAPTYGGR
+896 YVAAPTYAGR

>member
-1 MAAAG
+1 M
-6 GTVFFVP
+6 
-13 VQHVDSF
+13 
-20 TVTAIMDVHHKRNSF
+20 
-35 LLGDKSLC
+35 
-43 PDKHIVPFRQKIH
+43 
-56 NEKTFT
+56 
-62 IFDRKAARRESVEE
+62 EE
-76 QYKKKKTGS
+76 QHKKKKTGS

-98 SASEQK
+98 SVSEQK

-153 SQTFHEK
+153 SQ
-160 SSQTFHEKSS
+160 
-170 QNRTVK
+170 NRTVK
-176 RSASASTAASGRN
+176 HSASASTAASGRN
-189 RKRRS
+189 RKHRS

-247 IGMSGEEVLSAVAV
+247 IGMSGEDVLSAVAV

-269 ASEEETTETENGY
+269 ASEEETTETETGY

-328 ASSQNAKDDDK
+328 ASSQNAKGDDK

-469 FDQPREESPAEREN
+469 FDQPREESPAESEN

-502 SESTKSTESESE
+502 SEGTKPSESESE

-604 GKEFASVDDKGTV
+604 GKEFVSVDDKGTV

-708 GRRFFYDKNGTAVTG
+708 GKRFFYDKNGTAVTG
-723 EQVIQGGDGSLNTG
+723 EQVIQGVKYTFNGDGSLNTG

>member
-1 MAAAG
+1 M
-6 GTVFFVP
+6 
-13 VQHVDSF
+13 
-20 TVTAIMDVHHKRNSF
+20 
-35 LLGDKSLC
+35 
-43 PDKHIVPFRQKIH
+43 
-56 NEKTFT
+56 
-62 IFDRKAARRESVEE
+62 EE
-76 QYKKKKTGS
+76 QHKKKKTGS
-85 AKKAAPHGIKDRK
+85 AKKAAPHGIKNRK
-98 SASEQK
+98 SVSEQK

-116 KKSNWDDGEFLD
+116 KKSNRDDGEFLD

-136 TAAHS
+136 TAVHS
-141 NKRRVK
+141 NKHRVK
-147 KPAGKS
+147 KPAG
-153 SQTFHEK
+153 K

-189 RKRRS
+189 RKHRS

-261 AAQNVSEE
+261 AAQNASEE
-269 ASEEETTETENGY
+269 ASEEETTETETGY

-469 FDQPREESPAEREN
+469 FDQPREESPAEGEN

-502 SESTKSTESESE
+502 SEGTKPSESESE

-604 GKEFASVDDKGTV
+604 GKEFVSVDDKGTV

-708 GRRFFYDKNGTAVTG
+708 GKRFFYDKNGTAVTG
-723 EQVIQGGDGSLNTG
+723 EQVIQGVKYTFNGDGSLNTG

-846 SKAARTSVINA
+846 SKEARTSVINA

-896 YVAAPTYGGR
+896 YAKTPTYTGR
-906 YEMWQYSSRG
+906 YDLWQYRSDGKVS
-916 SIAGIKG
+916 GISGK
-923 NVDLNVSY
+923 VDLNISY
-931 MGY
+931 LGY

>member
-1 MAAAG
+1 M
-6 GTVFFVP
+6 
-13 VQHVDSF
+13 
-20 TVTAIMDVHHKRNSF
+20 
-35 LLGDKSLC
+35 
-43 PDKHIVPFRQKIH
+43 
-56 NEKTFT
+56 
-62 IFDRKAARRESVEE
+62 EE
-76 QYKKKKTGS
+76 QHKKKKTGS
-85 AKKAAPHGIKDRK
+85 AKKTAPNGIKDRK
-98 SASEQK
+98 SVSEQK

-160 SSQTFHEKSS
+160 SSQ
-170 QNRTVK
+170 NRTVK
-176 RSASASTAASGRN
+176 HSASASTAASGRN

-269 ASEEETTETENGY
+269 ASEEETTETETGY

-420 WVAST
+420 WVEST

-469 FDQPREESPAEREN
+469 FNQPREESPAESEN

-490 SSSES
+490 SSS
-495 ESTKPSE
+495 
-502 SESTKSTESESE
+502 
-514 SGSSKPTESEST
+514 ESEST

-552 TKTPETKPEEIK
+552 TKTPETKPEEVK

-604 GKEFASVDDKGTV
+604 GKEFVSVDDKGTV

-708 GRRFFYDKNGTAVTG
+708 GKRFFYDKNGTAVTG
-723 EQVIQGGDGSLNTG
+723 EQVIQGVKYTFNGDGSLNTG

-896 YVAAPTYGGR
+896 YVAAPTYAGR

>member
-1 MAAAG
+1 MEG
-6 GTVFFVP
+6 
-13 VQHVDSF
+13 QH
-20 TVTAIMDVHHKRNSF
+20 
-35 LLGDKSLC
+35 
-43 PDKHIVPFRQKIH
+43 
-56 NEKTFT
+56 
-62 IFDRKAARRESVEE
+62 
-76 QYKKKKTGS
+76 KKKKTGT

-98 SASEQK
+98 SVSEQK

-116 KKSNWDDGEFLD
+116 KKSNRDDGEFLD

-160 SSQTFHEKSS
+160 SSQ
-170 QNRTVK
+170 NRTVK
-176 RSASASTAASGRN
+176 RSASALTAASGRN
-189 RKRRS
+189 RTHRS

-261 AAQNVSEE
+261 AAQNASEE
-269 ASEEETTETENGY
+269 ASEEETAETETGY

-469 FDQPREESPAEREN
+469 FDQPREESPAENEN
-483 TPPSESE
+483 TPPTESE

-502 SESTKSTESESE
+502 SEGTKPSESESE

-604 GKEFASVDDKGTV
+604 GKEFVSVDDKGTV

-708 GRRFFYDKNGTAVTG
+708 GKRFFYDKNGTAVTG
-723 EQVIQGGDGSLNTG
+723 EQVIQGVKYTFNGDGSLNMG

-784 KSNIQGATAAGLKV
+784 RSNIQGATAAGLKV

-820 SLIKKYRITYPVY
+820 SLIKNYKITYPVY

>member
-1 MAAAG
+1 M
-6 GTVFFVP
+6 
-13 VQHVDSF
+13 
-20 TVTAIMDVHHKRNSF
+20 
-35 LLGDKSLC
+35 
-43 PDKHIVPFRQKIH
+43 
-56 NEKTFT
+56 
-62 IFDRKAARRESVEE
+62 EE
-76 QYKKKKTGS
+76 QHKKKKTGS

-98 SASEQK
+98 SVSEQK

-141 NKRRVK
+141 SKRRVK
-147 KPAGKS
+147 KSAG
-153 SQTFHEK
+153 K

-170 QNRTVK
+170 QNRTAK
-176 RSASASTAASGRN
+176 RPGSASAAASGRN
-189 RKRRS
+189 RNRRS

-234 MEAVAAVGKNLEA
+234 MEAVAAVGKNLED

-261 AAQNVSEE
+261 AAQNASEE
-269 ASEEETTETENGY
+269 ASEEETTETETGY

-303 MKIKFADKNSGK
+303 MKIKFADKSSGK

-328 ASSQNAKDDDK
+328 ASNQNAKDDDK

-354 VTVTGPDEISGRKAA
+354 VTVTGPDEISGRKTA

-400 AKEDTAIAPAVESVL
+400 AKEDTAIAPSVESVL

-469 FDQPREESPAEREN
+469 FEQPREESPAESEN

-502 SESTKSTESESE
+502 SETAKPSESASE

-552 TKTPETKPEEIK
+552 TKTPETKPEEVK

-577 VGQTVS
+577 VGQTIS
-583 LSVTVSPD
+583 LSAAVSPD
-591 NAANKSVRWEIVS
+591 NAANKSVCWEIVS
-604 GKEFASVDDKGTV
+604 GKEFVSVDDKGTV

-648 KKINRGDTKT
+648 KKTNRGDTKT
-658 LLKDKNGNQ
+658 LLKDKKGNQ

-708 GRRFFYDKNGTAVTG
+708 GKRFFYDKNGTAVTG
-723 EQVIQGGDGSLNTG
+723 EQVIQGVKYTFNGDGSLNTG

-820 SLIKKYRITYPVY
+820 SLIKNYRITYPVY

-846 SKAARTSVINA
+846 SNAARTSVINA

>member
-1 MAAAG
+1 M
-6 GTVFFVP
+6 
-13 VQHVDSF
+13 
-20 TVTAIMDVHHKRNSF
+20 
-35 LLGDKSLC
+35 
-43 PDKHIVPFRQKIH
+43 
-56 NEKTFT
+56 
-62 IFDRKAARRESVEE
+62 EE
-76 QYKKKKTGS
+76 QHKKKKSGS

-98 SASEQK
+98 SVSEQK

-116 KKSNWDDGEFLD
+116 KRSNWDDGEFLD

-141 NKRRVK
+141 SKRRVK

-160 SSQTFHEKSS
+160 SSQ
-170 QNRTVK
+170 NRIAK
-176 RSASASTAASGRN
+176 RSGSASAAASGRN

-234 MEAVAAVGKNLEA
+234 MEAVAAVGKNLED

-261 AAQNVSEE
+261 AAQNASEE
-269 ASEEETTETENGY
+269 ASEEETTETETGY

-303 MKIKFADKNSGK
+303 MKIKFADKSSGK

-354 VTVTGPDEISGRKAA
+354 VTVTGPDEISGRKTA

-400 AKEDTAIAPAVESVL
+400 AKEDTAIAPSVESVL

-469 FDQPREESPAEREN
+469 FDQPREESPAESEN

-502 SESTKSTESESE
+502 SETAKPSESASE

-552 TKTPETKPEEIK
+552 TKTPETKPEEVK

-577 VGQTVS
+577 VGQTIS
-583 LSVTVSPD
+583 LSAAVSPD

-604 GKEFASVDDKGTV
+604 GKEFVSVDDKGTV

-648 KKINRGDTKT
+648 KKTNRGDTKT

-672 GDTYREATT
+672 GDSYREATT

-708 GRRFFYDKNGTAVTG
+708 GKRFFYDKNGTAVTG
-723 EQVIQGGDGSLNTG
+723 EQVIQGVKYTFNGDGSLNTG

-820 SLIKKYRITYPVY
+820 SLIKNYRITYPVY

-846 SKAARTSVINA
+846 SNAARTSVINA

>member
-1 MAAAG
+1 M
-6 GTVFFVP
+6 
-13 VQHVDSF
+13 
-20 TVTAIMDVHHKRNSF
+20 
-35 LLGDKSLC
+35 
-43 PDKHIVPFRQKIH
+43 
-56 NEKTFT
+56 
-62 IFDRKAARRESVEE
+62 EE
-76 QYKKKKTGS
+76 QHKKKKTGS

-98 SASEQK
+98 SVSEQK

-160 SSQTFHEKSS
+160 SSQ
-170 QNRTVK
+170 NRTVK
-176 RSASASTAASGRN
+176 RSGSASTAASGRN
-189 RKRRS
+189 RKHRS

-234 MEAVAAVGKNLEA
+234 MEAVAVVGKNLEA

-261 AAQNVSEE
+261 AAQNAPEE
-269 ASEEETTETENGY
+269 ASEEETTETETGY
-282 EEKDLEAN
+282 EEKNLEAN

-469 FDQPREESPAEREN
+469 FDQPREESPAESEN
-483 TPPSESE
+483 TPPTESE
-490 SSSES
+490 G
-495 ESTKPSE
+495 TKPS
-502 SESTKSTESESE
+502 ESESE

-552 TKTPETKPEEIK
+552 TKTPETKPEEVK

-604 GKEFASVDDKGTV
+604 GKEFVSVDDKGTV

-708 GRRFFYDKNGTAVTG
+708 GKRFFYDKNGTAVTG
-723 EQVIQGGDGSLNTG
+723 EQVIQGVKYTFNGDGSLNTG

-784 KSNIQGATAAGLKV
+784 KSNIQGATAAGLRV

-846 SKAARTSVINA
+846 SKEARTSVINA